1 MNELEKE
8 LLKAGAKAFVLAT
21 DFCAK
26 HGASYDAVM
35 STLSRLQAD
44 GFAELKREEK
54 SFLKL
59 TPEGEEN
66 ATNGSPEYRLASATK
81 SLGGTAILG
90 TAANKAG
97 LTQQGIAIALRWG
110 IQKKLFSLAKDGHN
124 NLVQT
129 PAGIG
134 VDEVKALLSH
144 VAIGG
149 SPTPEEAKFLLS
161 RKLVE
166 EKTEKT
172 ISFKATAAGRTGGS
186 KQSAIAQVT
195 PQLLKS
201 GSWKEA
207 SFKPYDLSTVIAP
220 LRVARKHAY
229 KEFLQRIK
237 EHLVGMGF
245 VEAHGPLVELE
256 FWDMDALY
264 MPQDHPAREIH
275 DVFKLSGKGTV
286 EDKKLVS
293 RVKQA
298 HEQGLAN
305 SRGWRYEWNPAVAM
319 QLVLRSQTTAVSA
332 RHLACGIKPPAKLF
346 SIGRVFRPDEIDWKH
361 FIEFNQCEGIVV
373 DEGMTFRELLGYL
386 QTFAKEVFGAKESKF
401 IPHYYPFTEPSV
413 DLAVKIEGRGWTE
426 VGGAGMFR
434 PEMLA
439 ALGVECPVL
448 AWGLG
453 IDRLAMLSLGIDDVR
468 NLFSTDL
475 EFLSSR

>member
-8 LLKAGAKAFVLAT
+8 LLKAGAKGAVQALAFSQKNNA
-21 DFCAK
+21 DY
-26 HGASYDAVM
+26 SAVM
-35 STLSRLQAD
+35 SSLARLESEGLVELS
-44 GFAELKREEK
+44 REEK
-54 SFLKL
+54 TFLKL
-59 TPEGEEN
+59 TPEGEEC
-66 ATNGSPEYRLASATK
+66 ATNGSPEYRLAAATK
-81 SLGGTAILG
+81 SLGGNAVLG
-90 TAANKAG
+90 SAANKAG
-97 LTQQGIAIALRWG
+97 LTQQGIAIALQWG
-110 IQKKLFSLAKDGHN
+110 IQKKLFRVSRDGHN
-124 NLVQT
+124 TLVQT
-129 PAGIG
+129 PPAIG
-134 VDEVKALLSH
+134 VDEVRELLSH
-144 VAIGG
+144 VAKNG
-149 SPTPEEAKFLLS
+149 SITPQETKFLLS

-166 EKTEKT
+166 EKSEK
-172 ISFKATAAGRTGGS
+172 IVSFKTTLAGKSPRKGDG
-186 KQSAIAQVT
+186 IAQLT

-201 GSWKEA
+201 GGWKA
-207 SFKPYDLSTVIAP
+207 SSFKPYDLSTVIAP

-275 DVFKLSGKGTV
+275 DVFKLAGKGVV
-286 EDKKLVS
+286 EDKKLIS

-298 HEQGLAN
+298 HEEGLRN
-305 SRGWRYEWNPAVAM
+305 SRGWRYEWNPEIAM

-332 RHLACGIKPPAKLF
+332 RHLAAGVKPPAKLF

-413 DLAVKIEGRGWTE
+413 DLAVKIGGRGWAE

-439 ALGVECPVL
+439 ALGVDHPVL

-453 IDRLAMLSLGIDDVR
+453 IDRLAMVSLGITDIRD
-468 NLFSTDL
+468 LFSTDIEL
-475 EFLSSR
+475 LSTR